1 MRRWSHCACTVGAK
15 SWQVSRRSRKSF
27 VLPPR
32 ISKCWTSEPMA
43 LFVYQALSKNGQR
56 VSGEMEAQSRAE
68 AFRKLDR
75 DRLQPISLIQK
86 ERGAPNANVATKKE
100 GEVLATRNIRLS
112 QTQIILFTEE
122 MSDLLDAG
130 LQLEPALRVMEGRKE
145 LSSIKAVASALRQ
158 QVREGSSLSQSLRI
172 VSPSF
177 GDLFC
182 NLVAAGELSGS
193 LPELLRRQSIFL
205 VTIDDL
211 RKKVVSAL
219 IYPSMIFVLGI
230 GLIFLFMTYL
240 VPQLTTL
247 FQKTGKDLP
256 LLTRVLVQTSDF
268 FSHYWWAII
277 AAIFGVVFGFL
288 QLIRKRPGRAWWHRT
303 QLHLPL
309 FGSVLRGRYY
319 AQFSQT
325 MANLIANGIPLL
337 NGLRLM
343 TGASENVHLRAL
355 MGKVVDMVG
364 EGGSLS
370 RALQRVGEFPPM
382 FIDMIGVGEQTGDL
396 AQALEKIARRY
407 DKELNIKIQRL
418 TALVQ
423 PAVILVMAGMVGLI
437 AYSIINGIF
446 DAVSGLRPQ

>member
-1 MRRWSHCACTVGAK
+1 
-15 SWQVSRRSRKSF
+15 
-27 VLPPR
+27 
-32 ISKCWTSEPMA
+32 MA
-43 LFVYQALSKNGQR
+43 LFSYNAVSHDGSR
-56 VSGEMEAQSRAE
+56 VSGQVEAGSRAE

-75 DRLQPISLIQK
+75 ERLQPISLVQQD
-86 ERGAPNANVATKKE
+86 GAETNGARPRKGDEPV
-100 GEVLATRNIRLS
+100 ATRNIRLS
-112 QTQIILFTEE
+112 GSQIILFTEE

-130 LQLEPALRVMEGRKE
+130 MQLEPALKVMEGRNE
-145 LSSIKAVASALRQ
+145 LSSIKSVASALRQ
-158 QVREGSSLSQSLRI
+158 QVREGNSLSSALRL

-182 NLVAAGELSGS
+182 NLVAAGEVSGS
-193 LPELLRRQSIFL
+193 LPHLLRRQATFL

-230 GLIFLFMTYL
+230 GLIFLFMSYL

-247 FQKTGKDLP
+247 FQKTGRDLP
-256 LLTRVLVQTSDF
+256 VLTRVLVQTSDF
-268 FSHYWWAII
+268 FSHYWWALIAGI
-277 AAIFGVVFGFL
+277 AAVVFGFL
-288 QLIRKRPGRAWWHRT
+288 QLIRTAGGRRWWHRT
-303 QLHLPL
+303 QLRLPL
-309 FGSVLRGRYY
+309 FGAVLRGRFY
-319 AQFSQT
+319 AQFSET

-337 NGLRLM
+337 NSLRLM
-343 TGASENVHLRAL
+343 TSAIGNLHLRAL
-355 MGKVVDMVG
+355 MEKVVDMVR

-370 RALQRVGEFPPM
+370 HALQRIGEFPPL
-382 FIDMIGVGEQTGDL
+382 FIDMIAVGEQTGDL
-396 AQALEKIARRY
+396 AQALERVGRRY

-423 PAVILVMAGMVGLI
+423 PVVILVMAAMVGVI

>member
-1 MRRWSHCACTVGAK
+1 
-15 SWQVSRRSRKSF
+15 
-27 VLPPR
+27 
-32 ISKCWTSEPMA
+32 MA
-43 LFVYQALSKNGQR
+43 LFSYHAVRRSGER
-56 VSGEMEAQSRAE
+56 VSGQVEAQSRTE

-75 DRLQPISLIQK
+75 ESLQPISLVQQEGI
-86 ERGAPNANVATKKE
+86 ETNGARPP
-100 GEVLATRNIRLS
+100 EVNSALPTRNIRLS
-112 QTQIILFTEE
+112 GSQIILFTEE

-145 LSSIKAVASALRQ
+145 LSGIKAVASALRQ
-158 QVREGSSLSQSLRI
+158 QVREGSSLSSALRL

-193 LPELLRRQSIFL
+193 LPQLLRRQATFL

-268 FSHYWWAII
+268 FSHYWWAMI
-277 AAIFGVVFGFL
+277 AGILGAVIGFL
-288 QLIRKRPGRAWWHRT
+288 QLIRTPPGRAWWHSA
-303 QLHLPL
+303 QLRLPL

-337 NGLRLM
+337 NSLRLM
-343 TGASENVHLRAL
+343 SSATANVHIRGQ
-355 MGKVVDMVG
+355 MEKVVDMVG

-370 RALQRVGEFPPM
+370 RALQRVRAFPPL
-382 FIDMIGVGEQTGDL
+382 FIDMIAVGEQTGEL
-396 AQALEKIARRY
+396 AQALERIGRRY

-418 TALVQ
+418 TSLVQ
-423 PAVILVMAGMVGLI
+423 PVVILIMAGMVGLI

-446 DAVSGLRPQ
+446 DAVSGLRPG

>member
-1 MRRWSHCACTVGAK
+1 MAVFSYHAVRRDG
-15 SWQVSRRSRKSF
+15 
-27 VLPPR
+27 
-32 ISKCWTSEPMA
+32 
-43 LFVYQALSKNGQR
+43 GR
-56 VSGEMEAQSRAE
+56 VSGQVEAQSRTE
-68 AFRKLDR
+68 AFRKLDGES
-75 DRLQPISLIQK
+75 LQPISLVQEKSAEKNDARTHEID
-86 ERGAPNANVATKKE
+86 GALP
-100 GEVLATRNIRLS
+100 TRNIRL
-112 QTQIILFTEE
+112 TGGQIILFTEE

-145 LSSIKAVASALRQ
+145 LSGIKAVASALRQ
-158 QVREGSSLSQSLRI
+158 QVREGSSLSNALRL

-193 LPELLRRQSIFL
+193 LPQLLRRQATFL
-205 VTIDDL
+205 VSMDDL

-219 IYPSMIFVLGI
+219 IYPSMIFFLGI

-240 VPQLTTL
+240 VPQLTSL

-256 LLTRVLVQTSDF
+256 VLTRILVQTSDF

-277 AAIFGVVFGFL
+277 AVAVLTVVGFF
-288 QLIRKRPGRAWWHRT
+288 QFIRTPSGRIWWHTT
-303 QLHLPL
+303 QLKLPL

-325 MANLIANGIPLL
+325 MANLIGNGIPLL
-337 NGLRLM
+337 NSLRLM
-343 TGASENVHLRAL
+343 ITATGNVHLRSL
-355 MGKVVDMVG
+355 TEKVVEMVG

-370 RALQRVGEFPPM
+370 RALQRVGEFPPL

-396 AQALEKIARRY
+396 AQALDRIGRRY
-407 DKELNIKIQRL
+407 DKELNVSIQRL
-418 TALVQ
+418 TSLIQ
-423 PAVILVMAGMVGLI
+423 PVVILVMAGMVGLI

-446 DAVSGLRPQ
+446 DAISGLRPG

>member
-1 MRRWSHCACTVGAK
+1 
-15 SWQVSRRSRKSF
+15 
-27 VLPPR
+27 
-32 ISKCWTSEPMA
+32 MA
-43 LFVYQALSKNGQR
+43 LFSYNAVTSAGGR
-56 VSGEMEAQSRAE
+56 VSGQIEAQSRAE

-75 DRLQPISLIQK
+75 ERLQPISLVQQDSI
-86 ERGAPNANVATKKE
+86 ETNGARPRAGDEPV
-100 GEVLATRNIRLS
+100 ATRNIRLS
-112 QTQIILFTEE
+112 GSQIILFTEE

-130 LQLEPALRVMEGRKE
+130 MQLEPALRVMEGRNE
-145 LSSIKAVASALRQ
+145 LSSIKSVASALRQ
-158 QVREGSSLSQSLRI
+158 QVREGNSLSSALRV

-193 LPELLRRQSIFL
+193 LPQLLRRQATFL
-205 VTIDDL
+205 VTLDDL

-230 GLIFLFMTYL
+230 GLIFLFMSYL

-247 FQKTGKDLP
+247 FQKTGRDLP
-256 LLTRVLVQTSDF
+256 MLTRILVQTSSF
-268 FSHYWWAII
+268 FSQYWWALLAGIV
-277 AAIFGVVFGFL
+277 AVVVGFL
-288 QLIRKRPGRAWWHRT
+288 QFIRMPFGRQWWHRT
-303 QLHLPL
+303 QLRLPL
-309 FGSVLRGRYY
+309 FGSVLRGRFY
-319 AQFSQT
+319 AQFSET

-337 NGLRLM
+337 NSLRLM
-343 TGASENVHLRAL
+343 TSAIGNLHLRGL
-355 MGKVVDMVG
+355 MEKVVDMVR

-370 RALQRVGEFPPM
+370 RALQRIGEFPPL
-382 FIDMIGVGEQTGDL
+382 FIDMIAVGEQTGDL
-396 AQALEKIARRY
+396 AKALERVGRRY

-423 PAVILVMAGMVGLI
+423 PVVILVMAAMVGVI

>member
-1 MRRWSHCACTVGAK
+1 MPLFTYQA
-15 SWQVSRRSRKSF
+15 VSRDGRR
-27 VLPPR
+27 V
-32 ISKCWTSEPMA
+32 A
-43 LFVYQALSKNGQR
+43 GQ
-56 VSGEMEAQSRAE
+56 VEAQSRTE
-68 AFRKLDR
+68 AFAKLDR
-75 DRLQPISLIQK
+75 ERLQPISLIQQD
-86 ERGAPNANVATKKE
+86 GASMNGPSSAAQEKTHE
-100 GEVLATRNIRLS
+100 ALPTRNIRLS
-112 QTQIILFTEE
+112 RSQIILFTEE

-130 LQLEPALRVMEGRKE
+130 LQLEPALRVMEARNE
-145 LSSIKAVASALRQ
+145 LSSIKAVATALRH
-158 QVREGSSLSQSLRI
+158 QVREGASLSNALRL

-193 LPELLRRQSIFL
+193 LPQLLKRQATFL

-211 RKKVVSAL
+211 QKKVVSAL

-256 LLTRVLVQTSDF
+256 LLTRLLVQTSDL

-277 AAIFGVVFGFL
+277 AGVAAVVFGFL
-288 QLIRKRPGRAWWHRT
+288 QLIRTRSGRRWWHRT

-309 FGSVLRGRYY
+309 FGSVLRGRFY
-319 AQFSQT
+319 AKFSQT
-325 MANLIANGIPLL
+325 MPNLIANAIPLL
-337 NGLRLM
+337 TGLRLM

-355 MGKVVDMVG
+355 MEKVVDMVG

-370 RALQRVGEFPPM
+370 RALQRVGDFPPM

-396 AQALEKIARRY
+396 AQALDKIARRY
-407 DKELNIKIQRL
+407 DKELNLKIQRL

-423 PAVILVMAGMVGLI
+423 PVVILVMAGMVGLI

-446 DAVSGLRPQ
+446 DAVSSLRPQ

>member
-1 MRRWSHCACTVGAK
+1 
-15 SWQVSRRSRKSF
+15 
-27 VLPPR
+27 
-32 ISKCWTSEPMA
+32 MA
-43 LFVYQALSKNGQR
+43 LFVYQAVSKNGQR
-56 VSGEMEAQSRAE
+56 VSGEVEAQSRAE

-75 DRLQPISLIQK
+75 DRLQPISLSQK
-86 ERGAPNANVATKKE
+86 DGVEATGTVSAKKE
-100 GEVLATRNIRLS
+100 SGEGALRTRNIRLS
-112 QTQIILFTEE
+112 RGQIILFTEE

-158 QVREGSSLSQSLRI
+158 QVREGSSLSYALRI

-182 NLVAAGELSGS
+182 NLVAAGEVSGS

-205 VTIDDL
+205 VAIDDL

-247 FQKTGKDLP
+247 FQKTGRDLP
-256 LLTRVLVQTSDF
+256 LLTRLLVQTSDF
-268 FSHYWWAII
+268 FSHYWWAVI
-277 AAIFGVVFGFL
+277 AGVAVVVFGFL
-288 QLIRKRPGRAWWHRT
+288 QLIRTAPGRRWWHRT

-309 FGSVLRGRYY
+309 FGSILRGRFY

-343 TGASENVHLRAL
+343 GGATGNVHLRAL
-355 MGKVVDMVG
+355 MEKVVAMVG

-396 AQALEKIARRY
+396 AHALEKIARRY
-407 DKELNIKIQRL
+407 DKELNVKIQRL

-423 PAVILVMAGMVGLI
+423 PVVILVMAGMVGLI

-446 DAVSGLRPQ
+446 DAVSGLRP